1 MSAIVMVQ
9 PAAWPKRAFVSRA
22 LQIGRGESHRMGL
35 GTKPLCALESGAAEG
50 SGAGQKRAEK
60 DGDRGEFR
68 AAGRRGGPAIAT
80 VAQLSMEFLPGVY
93 RIGEE
98 ARMAGM

>member
-1 MSAIVMVQ
+1 MSAIVGGSTGGM
-9 PAAWPKRAFVSRA
+9 AEAGICFKA

-50 SGAGQKRAEK
+50 SGAGQKRAAK